1 MIESPFAFE
10 SMVSE
15 QDLVKL
21 GTLTLRW
28 SHIEYALAN
37 CLQDILRLSEKEAI
51 IVIFP
56 LSLEQRLNRIQE
68 LSEIKPFI
76 PHAQAAFV
84 ELRVVMRGIQ
94 YVRNNVVHAILV
106 AHNQDGHA
114 YHLRSKLRT
123 LTKSQVFGIEEWTNY
138 AAHLARALHFAL
150 RSKDSSEPELYAWPD
165 RPSIPDFLPPN
176 CQAFPA
182 QKKAARL
189 CPP

>member
-56 LSLEQRLNRIQE
+56 LSLE
-68 LSEIKPFI
+68 
-76 PHAQAAFV
+76 
-84 ELRVVMRGIQ
+84 
-94 YVRNNVVHAILV
+94 
-106 AHNQDGHA
+106 
-114 YHLRSKLRT
+114 
-123 LTKSQVFGIEEWTNY
+123 
-138 AAHLARALHFAL
+138 
-150 RSKDSSEPELYAWPD
+150 
-165 RPSIPDFLPPN
+165 
-176 CQAFPA
+176 
-182 QKKAARL
+182 
-189 CPP
+189 